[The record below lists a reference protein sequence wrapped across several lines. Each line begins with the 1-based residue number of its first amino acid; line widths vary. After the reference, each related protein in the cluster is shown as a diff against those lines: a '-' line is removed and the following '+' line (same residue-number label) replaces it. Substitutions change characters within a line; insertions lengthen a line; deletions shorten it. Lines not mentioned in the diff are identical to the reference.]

1 MEAFEKDSVAALE
14 VLRKGGI
21 ILYPTDTSWG
31 IGCDATNPEAVE
43 KIYPLKQ
50 RNDQQA
56 LIVLVA
62 EERDILQHVA
72 APDMELFDYLAKC
85 QKPTTVI
92 YEGALGLAANLLG
105 QDGSVGIRICK
116 DSFCRHLLKRF
127 RRPLVSTSANISGQ
141 QSPANFQ
148 AITTIVKNGVDYI
161 VEWRQDEKKEAE
173 ASSIIRWNQGNVDI
187 IRS

>member
-1 MEAFEKDSVAALE
+1 MEAFEKDIVAALE

-21 ILYPTDTSWG
+21 ILYPTDTIWG

-43 KIYPLKQ
+43 KIYHLKQ

-72 APDMELFDYLAKC
+72 APDMELFDYLAQC

-92 YEGALGLAANLLG
+92 YEGALSLAANLLG

-148 AITTIVKNGVDYI
+148 DISSVIKNGVDYI

-173 ASSIIRWNQGNVDI
+173 ASSIIRWNNGKVEI
-187 IRS
+187 IRP